1 MLPAMQ
7 QVAIRGMHRN
17 QLCAEA
23 PDSNWPGNKVEF
35 SSFTVAMLPSQ
46 SCHPTARWPERT
58 MILKIA
64 LSVLLVVVA
73 LLLFAATK
81 PNSFRVQRS
90 ITIHA
95 SQEKVFS
102 LINDLRS
109 WDAWSEHNAGDGTVQ
124 KIYSGPASG
133 VGAAAEWNGSGRA
146 GTAKMLI
153 TESVAPSKVSVKVD
167 WLKPFVAHNLN
178 EFTIQAQGDETQ
190 VTWTIQASNLYAMK
204 LMGIFFN
211 IQSQF
216 GQHMQSGLKNLKT
229 AAEANEIRTQR

>member
-1 MLPAMQ
+1 
-7 QVAIRGMHRN
+7 
-17 QLCAEA
+17 
-23 PDSNWPGNKVEF
+23 
-35 SSFTVAMLPSQ
+35 
-46 SCHPTARWPERT
+46 

-102 LINDLRS
+102 LINDLHS
-109 WDAWSEHNAGDGTVQ
+109 WDSWSEDNAGNGTVQ
-124 KIYSGPASG
+124 KIHSGPASG

-146 GTAKMLI
+146 GAAKMLI
-153 TESVAPSKVSVKVD
+153 TESVAPSKVSVEVD

-178 EFTIQAQGDETQ
+178 EFTIQAQGDDTQ
-190 VTWTIQASNLYAMK
+190 LTWSILTSNQYAMK
-204 LMGIFFN
+204 LVGVFFD
-211 IQSQF
+211 IESQF
-216 GQHMQSGLKNLKT
+216 GQHMESGLKNLKSV
-229 AAEANEIRTQR
+229 AEK